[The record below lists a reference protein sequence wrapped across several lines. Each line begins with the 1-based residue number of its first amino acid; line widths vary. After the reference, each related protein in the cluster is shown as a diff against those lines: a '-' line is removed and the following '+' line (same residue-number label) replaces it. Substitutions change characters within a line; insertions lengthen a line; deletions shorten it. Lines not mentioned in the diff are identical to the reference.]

1 MDCERREYEYVRKI
15 AETGSFLAAADKLY
29 ITQPSLSQFIRR
41 IERHIGAELFD
52 RSHQPVTLT
61 EAGRIYLDIEGQIQE
76 LCKVREQ
83 RIQDLGQTIGGTVRI
98 GSSNYRSSTILA
110 KAIPVIN
117 ERYPH
122 IDICLEEG
130 TTRELEDFALQGK
143 TDFSI
148 VVRTAGHSDLE
159 YVELFQEELLLA
171 ISPAWDLEREPLYDK
186 KRHSRYPVFDYHS
199 LDGHP
204 FLVMKEGQELRH
216 SFFFPCRS
224 PGYIADRGSGNDG
237 HGHGADPG
245 RHRRRR
251 GYRTGRPGCSQYAG
265 RGTEVF
271 FPAGLSG
278 RLGRRPG
285 L

>member
-1 MDCERREYEYVRKI
+1 MDFERREYEYVRKI

-76 LCKVREQ
+76 LCKVREL

-122 IDICLEEG
+122 IYNSWIKAIKDIQDSGRMIDEGLSPEE
-130 TTRELEDFALQGK
+130 
-143 TDFSI
+143 
-148 VVRTAGHSDLE
+148 
-159 YVELFQEELLLA
+159 
-171 ISPAWDLEREPLYDK
+171 
-186 KRHSRYPVFDYHS
+186 VFDYWIYGKS
-199 LDGHP
+199 IN
-204 FLVMKEGQELRH
+204 VWKE
-216 SFFFPCRS
+216 
-224 PGYIADRGSGNDG
+224 
-237 HGHGADPG
+237 
-245 RHRRRR
+245 HRRQQ
-251 GYRTGRPGCSQYAG
+251 TLN
-265 RGTEVF
+265 F
-271 FPAGLSG
+271 
-278 RLGRRPG
+278 
-285 L
+285 